1 VVDTDADRGA
11 RLRPPRLETPRP
23 CGGVQTAV
31 TRYVSRVTD
40 PLDTVPDLLA
50 ETGPATAPEL
60 ARRLGAHPVA
70 VERRCERLLRAGRLR
85 RTTGG
90 RYVVC
95 EADGPRRAAD

>member
-1 VVDTDADRGA
+1 VVTHH
-11 RLRPPRLETPRP
+11 TP
-23 CGGVQTAV
+23 T
-31 TRYVSRVTD
+31 VTD
-40 PLDTVPDLLA
+40 RLDTVPELLA

-60 ARRLGAHPVA
+60 ARRLDAHPIV

-95 EADGPRRAAD
+95 EADGPRRASD